1 MAYTV
6 SGLASGV
13 HGSDR
18 FTALRITPDAAT
30 GAVSTILGNIKYMSV
45 AIQSATTGAGKFA
58 MNELTSGTAAG
69 GMLSI
74 SGVASGDEYIVTVYG
89 R

>member
-6 SGLASGV
+6 SGLASTVMGDQRV
-13 HGSDR
+13 VS
-18 FTALRITPDAAT
+18 LRITPDAAT
-30 GAVSTILGNIKYMSV
+30 GVVSVMNNINFFSV

-58 MNELTSGTAAG
+58 MNELAAG
-69 GMLSI
+69 TSVAGMLGI